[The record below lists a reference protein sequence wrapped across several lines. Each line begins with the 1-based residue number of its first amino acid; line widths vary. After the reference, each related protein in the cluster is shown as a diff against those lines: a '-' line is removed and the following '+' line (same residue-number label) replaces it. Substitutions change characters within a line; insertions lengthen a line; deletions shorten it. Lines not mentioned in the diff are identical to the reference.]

1 MTEEQRAAAYLA
13 QIERRK
19 AWELANKLRLAGSP
33 VARLILEKN
42 WQPVMDWQKERNG

>member
-19 AWELANKLRLAGSP
+19 AWELANERRLAGST
-33 VARLILEKN
+33 VARLNLEKN
-42 WQPVMDWQKERNG
+42 WQPVMDWQKEHDG